1 MPPSGALRL
10 GFVAAAEPVAL
21 PSSLIWAMA
30 ILAFGMLLMVCVILL
45 LKGESHSV
53 SGWDVGAESRLPRG
67 RQLQHMSRLLRAIR
81 AINGLILSER
91 DGQQLLQKACSSLT
105 ATRGY
110 RMTWIGLVEEGS
122 KRIRPACQAG
132 FEEGYLDQIEV
143 TWDDAPTG
151 QGPTG
156 MAVKTREP
164 SVMRDIETAPEYRP
178 WRQQALQRGYR
189 SSAALPLRFEGQV
202 LGALNVYS
210 EMPEAFDIEEV
221 GLLQEVADH
230 LAYALGS
237 IRLEEE
243 LAAARREIR
252 LGQRIRTAFD
262 TVAVGMMVTDGDGII
277 TDVNRRM
284 MEFLDGYASPEEL
297 VGRVQVRRLGMFK
310 ESATRRSVAELFKE
324 RRSVEFQCRV
334 SASGGRSRA
343 LRCRGTPV
351 IAGQGGL
358 TETVWLVEDAAD
370 QATESEDEDSASA

>member
-1 MPPSGALRL
+1 MPPNGALPL

-45 LKGESHSV
+45 LKGESQSMG
-53 SGWDVGAESRLPRG
+53 GWDVGGESRLARG
-67 RQLQHMSRLLRAIR
+67 RQLQHLSRLLRAIR

-105 ATRGY
+105 SARGY

-122 KRIRPACQAG
+122 KRIQPACQAG
-132 FEEGYLDQIEV
+132 FEEGYMDQIEV

-156 MAVKTREP
+156 MAK
-164 SVMRDIETAPEYRP
+164 TAPEYRP

-210 EMPEAFDIEEV
+210 EMPEAFDIEEI

-237 IRLEEE
+237 IRLQEE
-243 LAAARREIR
+243 LAAARHEVQ

-262 TVAVGMMVTDGDGII
+262 NVAVGMMVTDGNGTI

-284 MEFLDGYASPEEL
+284 IEFLEGYASPEEI
-297 VGRVQVRRLGMFK
+297 VGRVQVRRLDMFK
-310 ESATRRSVAELFKE
+310 ESAIRRSLAGLFKE
-324 RRSVEFQCRV
+324 HRPVEFKCRV
-334 SASGGRSRA
+334 SEPGGRSRA

-351 IAGQGGL
+351 IAGQDGL
-358 TETVWLVEDAAD
+358 TETVWLVEEAAG
-370 QATESEDEDSASA
+370 QATESKDEDSTSE